1 MYILLQLWLQ
11 VGGKRCD
18 DLTDYT
24 CVLSQLG
31 SGHSTSNSGSG
42 FLTTEDYRNILRYA
56 KERHIT
62 VTPEFDMPGHAYAA
76 VVSMKARY
84 HKYKDTNL
92 TKAEE
97 FLLSD
102 FNNTSQYYSAQDFT
116 DDVINPCLESTYVFL
131 DHLVQQ
137 VGLIKISIKYKNRP
151 KYKYTI
157 FYVDNYFSL
166 S

>member
-1 MYILLQLWLQ
+1 
-11 VGGKRCD
+11 
-18 DLTDYT
+18 
-24 CVLSQLG
+24 
-31 SGHSTSNSGSG
+31 
-42 FLTTEDYRNILRYA
+42 
-56 KERHIT
+56 
-62 VTPEFDMPGHAYAA
+62 MPGHAYAA